1 HQPVALLGDH
11 RGQEDVAGVLVQ
23 SGHFDSSSAALS
35 ASGDSLTAF
44 TKPAALA
51 ASSVANQT
59 SALVRP
65 NQGES
70 SVWYFIEPPLRLMV
84 YPSVA
89 GPPASGTTGPP

>member
-1 HQPVALLGDH
+1 RVHRGDLDVEDLLDGDLALGLVGAAVHQEGVLAVVHQPVALLGDR

-23 SGHFDSSSAALS
+23 SGHFGSSSAALS
-35 ASGDSLTAF
+35 ASGVSLTAF

-65 NQGES
+65 
-70 SVWYFIEPPLRLMV
+70 
-84 YPSVA
+84 
-89 GPPASGTTGPP
+89 